1 MEPKT
6 FNEFSK
12 ITFLVLVFIINISC
26 QEDKKKAE
34 KERYASISVNK
45 LELEK
50 AIQTTVQDF
59 IACKAKATKR
69 NHCRNEITKVISDIY
84 GLPEFK
90 TTKLN
95 YIIYDSIQPIIKRT
109 KQWQNIGVATSQE
122 TLNKALEHT
131 NNGGLSLIID
141 TSNSYG
147 HVVMI
152 LPGETQMSGS
162 WALKLPKVL
171 SLLNSN
177 ANKSFRDKSLSFAF
191 KKSHNLQVY
200 IRE

>member
-1 MEPKT
+1 MELKT
-6 FNEFSK
+6 FKKLLK
-12 ITFLVLVFIINISC
+12 ITFPVLIFIMIISC
-26 QEDKKKAE
+26 QGDKKKAE
-34 KERYASISVNK
+34 EERHASISVNK
-45 LELEK
+45 LDLEK
-50 AIQTTVQDF
+50 AIETTVQDF
-59 IACKAKATKR
+59 ISCKTRATKR
-69 NHCRNEITKVISDIY
+69 SHCRNEITKVISDIY
-84 GLPEFK
+84 GLSEFK

-109 KQWQNIGVATSQE
+109 KQWQNIGVATNQE

-177 ANKSFRDKSLSFAF
+177 ANKSFIDKSLSFAF
-191 KKSHNLQVY
+191 KKSNGLQVY
-200 IRE
+200 TRE